1 MAEIGQK
8 LSWLMY
14 VVQFN
19 MHYVLTIIAG
29 LWIIQCINFAL
40 GYRLNALGILP
51 RSPSG
56 LPGILLA
63 PLLHGN
69 FSHLLFNSIP
79 LFLLMNLVLLTGMP
93 EFIIVTLLI
102 TIISGFCV
110 WLLGRKALHVGA
122 SGVIMGY
129 WGYLMTN
136 AILYPSII
144 TVLLVIF
151 CFYYFAGLFA
161 SLMPKAGTSWES
173 HVFGFVSG
181 LLVSYAH
188 LPSYFLL
195 WIPHTSH

>member
-1 MAEIGQK
+1 MAELGQK
-8 LSWLMY
+8 LSLL
-14 VVQFN
+14 VGVAQFN
-19 MHYVLTIIAG
+19 MHYVLTLIAA
-29 LWIIQCINFAL
+29 LWIIQCVNFIL

-51 RSPSG
+51 RTTSG
-56 LPGILLA
+56 LFGILLA

-79 LFLLMNLVLLTGMP
+79 LFLLMNLVLLTGLSN
-93 EFIIVTLLI
+93 FIVVTALI
-102 TIISGFCV
+102 TIISGFFV
-110 WLLGRKALHVGA
+110 WLFGRKALHVGA

-129 WGYLMTN
+129 WGYLIVN

-161 SLMPKAGTSWES
+161 SLMPKSGTSWES
-173 HVFGFVSG
+173 HVFGFLAG

-188 LPSYFLL
+188 LPAYL
-195 WIPHTSH
+195 PTGVVPQ